1 MDIAAALRAFAAVF
15 PAELPDKTM
24 VATVLLVAQY
34 QRPLPVWCGAAAA
47 FAIHVTVAVTAGQLL
62 TLLPDTV
69 VAVGTG
75 TLFTVGAVLL
85 WRGAHEADEEVAEVD
100 GAHEADSGAATSSS
114 DTSGT
119 NGDQTPAPARAGLRP
134 RLANRG
140 NGAVGAMAGAF
151 GVILVAE
158 WGDLTQVATA
168 TTAASTGAPVAVA
181 VGALLALWSVAAL
194 AARLGRAI
202 VARLPAARLR
212 RAAAVVFASLAVV
225 TLVPLLPTP

>member
-24 VATVLLVAQY
+24 IATVLLVAHH

-47 FAIHVTVAVTAGQLL
+47 FIVHVVVAVTAGQLL
-62 TLLPDTV
+62 TLLPDPV
-69 VAVGTG
+69 VAVATG

-85 WRGAHEADEEVAEVD
+85 WRGADEPAEDEED
-100 GAHEADSGAATSSS
+100 GDGENLAGKLPRRSGA
-114 DTSGT
+114 
-119 NGDQTPAPARAGLRP
+119 PA
-134 RLANRG
+134 
-140 NGAVGAMAGAF
+140 AMAASF
-151 GVILVAE
+151 GVILLAE

-181 VGALLALWSVAAL
+181 VGALLALWSVAGL
-194 AARLGRAI
+194 AATFGGTVL
-202 VARLPAARLR
+202 ARLSAARLR
-212 RAAAVVFASLAVV
+212 RIAAVVFGALAVV